1 MCMAMNEKLKSIL
14 ASDLSGYKSIP
25 FWSWNS
31 KLDEGELCRQID
43 DMHTAGMG
51 GFIIHART
59 GLQEKYLGEKWFS
72 CISSFLRNLFG
83 PHHFKLNPE
92 PTGVSPD
99 QFEFRGQWEQG
110 KTAKYYTPNYH
121 FVPFGADK
129 IVLITKDGNQSS

>member
-1 MCMAMNEKLKSIL
+1 MKMMMERNKL
-14 ASDLSGYKSIP
+14 LSTTVNGQDITLQRSAFDVNFVEADITAAVRA
-25 FWSWNS
+25 
-31 KLDEGELCRQID
+31 GENVF
-43 DMHTAGMG
+43 T
-51 GFIIHART
+51 
-59 GLQEKYLGEKWFS
+59 Y
-72 CISSFLRNLFG
+72 SSLRNLFG

>member
-1 MCMAMNEKLKSIL
+1 MYEY
-14 ASDLSGYKSIP
+14 GYP
-25 FWSWNS
+25 FF
-31 KLDEGELCRQID
+31 KGEL
-43 DMHTAGMG
+43 TL
-51 GFIIHART
+51 T
-59 GLQEKYLGEKWFS
+59 GSLHWDGEKQVMLE
-72 CISSFLRNLFG
+72 ISGRYQTAELTVNDRKCCFVLDNQKDITRCLHPGENKVTVTLRSSLRNLFG

-110 KTAKYYTPNYH
+110 KNARYYTPNYH